1 MKRGSFAVGI
11 VTLLGTAGISLGL
24 GLSASAG
31 AATTHTGATQAS
43 PQYVLRDCNFKPA
56 VEPATYV
63 IACGDGGLGISGM
76 HWTAW
81 GPHLA
86 SGYGTSWEKLCVP
99 SCVEGKIAHY
109 PVLVML
115 WGSAT
120 IKGYPGD
127 RRYTELT
134 LIYTGNRPP
143 YYQLVDGKVVK
154 EYRQTLT
161 VPAN

>member
-1 MKRGSFAVGI
+1 MKRRQIAVGVI
-11 VTLLGTAGISLGL
+11 TLLSAAGLSLGL
-24 GLSASAG
+24 GLTASAG
-31 AATTHTGATQAS
+31 AASAHAGTTQAS
-43 PQYVLRDCNFKPA
+43 PRYVLRECNFKPV
-56 VEPATYV
+56 VEPGTYE
-63 IACGDGGLGISGM
+63 IACADDGLGISGM
-76 HWTAW
+76 HWTSW

-99 SCVEGKIAHY
+99 NCADGKIGHY

-120 IKGYPGD
+120 VKGYPGD
-127 RRYTELT
+127 RRYTEVT

-143 YYQLVDGKVVK
+143 YYQLVNGKVIK

-161 VPAN
+161 VPAD